1 MFCIF
6 VFFFFKQKTAYEM
19 RISDW
24 SSDVCSSDLEPGAAD
39 VAAPLERAR
48 SESQSAHAVEGIEAA
63 QAAADDRDIELKSV
77 VTSVERGG
85 NVAHVVALLL
95 SVWWRNADRPVR
107 RTRGHIRNTPLPL
120 VCRSNSLRSE
130 EHTSELQSLMR
141 ISYAVCCLKK

>member
-1 MFCIF
+1 MCILF
-6 VFFFFKQKTAYEM
+6 LLIIRRPPRAKRTDTYMPYTPLCRALLLKVVGEGIGIVRAFEVASCA
-19 RISDW
+19 RIL
-24 SSDVCSSDLEPGAAD
+24 VPAPGAAD

-107 RTRGHIRNTPLPL
+107 RTQIGRAH
-120 VCRSNSLRSE
+120 V
-130 EHTSELQSLMR
+130 
-141 ISYAVCCLKK
+141 